1 MLLGC
6 FLVKLIAS
14 FHVQALHWLTR
25 RSWPALS
32 VSVIITAP
40 GSRTEEA
47 DVTIWG
53 LRHIPGSDQNLQQ
66 SQMTYD
72 CSLNARKCDWL
83 HLHTQHKPD
92 VLPIGLGLYWHGYTH
107 LFLSILWHKCGLLI
121 TSYILMRFPIYFLS
135 DEKLI
140 HATFCVK

>member
-14 FHVQALHWLTR
+14 FRVQALHWLTR

-135 DEKLI
+135 NEKLI

>member
-6 FLVKLIAS
+6 CLLKLIAS
-14 FHVQALHWLTR
+14 FCVQALHWLTK
-25 RSWPALS
+25 RSWPPHLFL
-32 VSVIITAP
+32 VIITAP

-83 HLHTQHKPD
+83 HLHTQRKPD
-92 VLPIGLGLYWHGYTH
+92 MLPIGLGLYWHGYTH
-107 LFLSILWHKCGLLI
+107 LFLSILWRKCGLLI
-121 TSYILMRFPIYFLS
+121 TSYILMWFPIYFLS
-135 DEKLI
+135 EEEEQHL
-140 HATFCVK
+140 CVK